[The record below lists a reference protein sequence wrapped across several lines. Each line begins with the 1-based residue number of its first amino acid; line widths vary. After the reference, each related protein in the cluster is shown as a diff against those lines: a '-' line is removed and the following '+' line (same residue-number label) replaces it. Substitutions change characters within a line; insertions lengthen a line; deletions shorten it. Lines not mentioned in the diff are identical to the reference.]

1 MPRGIHAGP
10 EKLAGA
16 VRQEIVKR
24 IEEGAWRPRERLPAE
39 PMLAASLG
47 VSRATLRDALRS
59 LEEDGFVT
67 RVRGAGTF
75 VTHRPRLK
83 NNLDV
88 NFGVTD
94 LIRSMGMVPGT
105 EGLKVY
111 EAVATG
117 EEARLLSVPNGS
129 PVVCVERV
137 RTADGRPV
145 VFSVDLIPASLFE
158 GGIETAATLGQGSI
172 YEVLERE
179 LGVAVRQGVAT
190 VRPAKADRALG
201 AALRVPRGSLLLY
214 LRQVDYDPD
223 GRAVLLSH
231 EHHLADVFEVTVV
244 RRGSGVRAKEGA

>member
-1 MPRGIHAGP
+1 MRQAAP
-10 EKLAGA
+10 EKLAA
-16 VRQEIVKR
+16 SVRQELARR
-24 IEEGAWRPRERLPAE
+24 IEGGAWRPRQRLPAE
-39 PMLAASLG
+39 PSLAASLG

-94 LIRSMGMVPGT
+94 LIRSMGMAPGT
-105 EGLKVY
+105 EGLKVF
-111 EAVATG
+111 EASTAG
-117 EEARLLSVPNGS
+117 EEARLLSVPDGS

-145 VFSVDLIPASLFE
+145 VFSLDLIPASLLD
-158 GGIETAATLGQGSI
+158 GRVDAVAALGQGSI
-172 YEVLERE
+172 YEVLEGE
-179 LGVAVRQGVAT
+179 LGIAVRQGVAT
-190 VRPAKADRALG
+190 VRPEKADRTLAG
-201 AALRVPRGSLLLY
+201 ALRVPRGALLLY
-214 LRQVDYDPD
+214 IRQVDFDAD

-244 RRGSGVRAKEGA
+244 RRGPRTRTTEET